1 MCERKIKCRRIHD
14 MKYTNKHI
22 KEEYKFNQ
30 MWRTIGMILL
40 LIGIFLVAFGLIQTK
55 RKMDCVRPF
64 EQVLQEEANPANQ
77 TAYIDIIQVPE
88 KLAENK
94 YEGYYLVTTAEES
107 YIVGMQP
114 EQFADL
120 KQRVEENGTA
130 RVEGM
135 TKVVTD
141 ENVKKIISEYINYK
155 FIYICMTKLTY
166 GKILKKG
173 YFVNLDI
180 GGILILIGIS
190 MVLTQVRA
198 IKKYRHPLAEQIDE
212 ECNQPEALWFNDFRI
227 YLTKNFLVSVYG
239 GKLTALDL
247 AKVRLTR
254 LFETVKGSMNVITLE
269 VTTTEQEKIT
279 VSENEWSFFTM
290 NEEEITYL
298 TDVFGKRNIEF
309 VCEIQ
314 PDEEID
320 EDEEF

>member
-1 MCERKIKCRRIHD
+1 

-166 GKILKKG
+166 GKILKEG
-173 YFVNLDI
+173 YLVNLDI

-239 GKLTALDL
+239 GKMTALDL

>member
-1 MCERKIKCRRIHD
+1 

-22 KEEYKFNQ
+22 KEEYKLNQ
-30 MWRTIGMILL
+30 IGRTIGMILL
-40 LIGIFLVAFGLIQTK
+40 VIGILLVGFGMIQTK
-55 RKMDCVRPF
+55 RKMDYVRPF
-64 EQVLQEEANPANQ
+64 ELVLQEESNPANQ
-77 TAYIDIIQVPE
+77 TAYIDIIRVPE

-107 YIVGMQP
+107 YIVEMQP
-114 EQFADL
+114 EQFVDL

-135 TKVVTD
+135 TKVVID
-141 ENVKKIISEYINYK
+141 ENVKTIVSAYINHK
-155 FIYICMTKLTY
+155 FIAIRMTKLTY
-166 GKILKKG
+166 GKILKEG

-190 MVLTQVRA
+190 MVFIQVRA

-298 TDVFGKRNIEF
+298 TDVFGKRNIEL